1 MLVIPWLY
9 MTVPCQLFYARKNYK
24 LNPLKIKIMATYNNF
39 TVTGIVAVD
48 ANVVKNNNGSAWA
61 RFPISIRT
69 TRKDKDGNQ
78 KQTSV
83 LQNIEVATK
92 ADSPKLELL
101 KKGTLIK
108 VEGFFEASQYVGKD
122 EKEHQVLLWKA
133 TAIEKIEKKDTQEA

>member
-1 MLVIPWLY
+1 
-9 MTVPCQLFYARKNYK
+9 
-24 LNPLKIKIMATYNNF
+24 MATYNNF

-61 RFPISIRT
+61 RFPLSIRT

-133 TAIEKIEKKDTQEA
+133 TAIEKVEKKDTQEA

>member
-1 MLVIPWLY
+1 
-9 MTVPCQLFYARKNYK
+9 
-24 LNPLKIKIMATYNNF
+24 MATNNNF
-39 TVTGIVAVD
+39 TVTGFVAMD
-48 ANVVKNNNGSAWA
+48 ANVVKNPNGSAFA
-61 RFPISIRT
+61 RFPLSIRT

-122 EKEHQVLLWKA
+122 EKEHQTIVWKA
-133 TAIEKIEKKDTQEA
+133 TAIEKIEKKETQEA